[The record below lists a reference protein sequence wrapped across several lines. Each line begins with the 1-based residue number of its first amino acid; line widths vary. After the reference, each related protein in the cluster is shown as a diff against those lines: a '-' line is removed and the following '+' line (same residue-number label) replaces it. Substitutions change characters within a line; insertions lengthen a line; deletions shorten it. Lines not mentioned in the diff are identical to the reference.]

1 MYSFFNTDMP
11 PKTEYWN
18 HDQSVA
24 NPATAIN
31 PLFDDHSELNLE
43 TIALANQLHPQQ
55 TDASLFNPAFSSTTN
70 IPQAHGQSGYQYNN
84 DIHDEFYFEGGANIS
99 PPPQPYTND
108 SETFQTY
115 PRSSSESSP
124 NGLNISPGASEAA
137 STFNGDTKPTNGNM
151 FVPSSLSTSPQM
163 SVPGPYRQNSLT
175 DATSSYR
182 QNSLS
187 ESIQGGIGPRLSSRQ
202 NSITEVAGITKPSK
216 RGSSQ
221 RSKRQMLDEQDA
233 ILIARDDSE
242 LTEEELQLK
251 RKAQN
256 RAAQRAFRERKETKL
271 KELEAKL
278 LQSEEERQKSMDQ
291 LEIIRKQNISITTEN
306 EILRSSGDIH
316 SGGAFP
322 SRHPHI
328 TPVNKFNFPKTQD
341 DFIKHVLRGTDHK
354 LKEENKNKVYAD
366 NDGCKLLAL
375 GAVWDY
381 LQIKAEEADLDFNS
395 IDFSDVMERLKG
407 AERCHGYGP
416 AYPLDLVNQAIESSL
431 N

>member
-1 MYSFFNTDMP
+1 MP

-18 HDQSVA
+18 HEQPIS
-24 NPATAIN
+24 NLATAAAIN
-31 PLFDDHSELNLE
+31 PLFDGQDELHLE
-43 TIALANQLHPQQ
+43 NIPLTNQLHQHPGN
-55 TDASLFNPAFSSTTN
+55 ASLFNPSFTAPAS
-70 IPQAHGQSGYQYNN
+70 IPHSQTRSGYQYNN
-84 DIHDEFYFEGGANIS
+84 DIHDDNFVVESKQNG
-99 PPPQPYTND
+99 TNL
-108 SETFQTY
+108 Y
-115 PRSSSESSP
+115 
-124 NGLNISPGASEAA
+124 L
-137 STFNGDTKPTNGNM
+137 
-151 FVPSSLSTSPQM
+151 PSSLSTSPQITA
-163 SVPGPYRQNSLT
+163 GAPYHQNSLT
-175 DATSSYR
+175 DASTYR
-182 QNSLS
+182 QNSLP
-187 ESIQGGIGPRLSSRQ
+187 ESVHGSTMPRLTSRQ
-202 NSITEVAGITKPSK
+202 NSVTEVAGITKPSK

-278 LQSEEERQKSMDQ
+278 LQSEEERQKLMDQ

-316 SGGAFP
+316 SGGTFP
-322 SRHPHI
+322 ARHPHI

-341 DFIKHVLRGTDHK
+341 DFIEHVLRGTNHK

-366 NDGCKLLAL
+366 NNGCKLLAL

-395 IDFSDVMERLKG
+395 IDFNDVMERLKG

-416 AYPLDLVNQAIESSL
+416 AYPLELVNQAIESSL

>member
-1 MYSFFNTDMP
+1 MP

-163 SVPGPYRQNSLT
+163 SVPGPTAKTVSLMPHLVTVRIVCPKVSKVVLGHVFLVARIVLLKLLESQNL
-175 DATSSYR
+175 
-182 QNSLS
+182 
-187 ESIQGGIGPRLSSRQ
+187 
-202 NSITEVAGITKPSK
+202 
-216 RGSSQ
+216 Q
-221 RSKRQMLDEQDA
+221 REDL
-233 ILIARDDSE
+233 
-242 LTEEELQLK
+242 
-251 RKAQN
+251 
-256 RAAQRAFRERKETKL
+256 L
-271 KELEAKL
+271 KEVRDKCW
-278 LQSEEERQKSMDQ
+278 M
-291 LEIIRKQNISITTEN
+291 
-306 EILRSSGDIH
+306 
-316 SGGAFP
+316 
-322 SRHPHI
+322 
-328 TPVNKFNFPKTQD
+328 NKTLF
-341 DFIKHVLRGTDHK
+341 
-354 LKEENKNKVYAD
+354 
-366 NDGCKLLAL
+366 
-375 GAVWDY
+375 
-381 LQIKAEEADLDFNS
+381 
-395 IDFSDVMERLKG
+395 
-407 AERCHGYGP
+407 
-416 AYPLDLVNQAIESSL
+416 
-431 N
+431 